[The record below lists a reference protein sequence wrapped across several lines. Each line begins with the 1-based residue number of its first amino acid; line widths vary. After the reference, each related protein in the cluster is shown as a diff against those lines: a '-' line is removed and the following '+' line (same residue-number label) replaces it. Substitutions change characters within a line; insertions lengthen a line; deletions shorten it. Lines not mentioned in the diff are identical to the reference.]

1 MHAFLGPL
9 VNGYIGGYIGIM
21 RRVLWMVILCIPAVG
36 GEYAVL
42 TNDARLKID
51 HHERAGDRIRLFT
64 SKEGYIEL
72 PASSVAGFEA
82 EEYVAPPPAAAPVK
96 EPETVKPQLTPREL
110 VERAAANN
118 GLPPDFVHLVVRSE
132 SGYRQDA
139 VSRKG
144 AIGLMQLM
152 PETAATLHADP
163 HDAEQ
168 NVEAGTRY
176 LRDLL
181 VQYKDYPDQV
191 RRALAA
197 YNAGPG
203 AVQKYNGVP
212 PYPETQNYVQRI
224 VEAYRKTLRQ
234 PGTQR

>member
-1 MHAFLGPL
+1 MHASGGGA
-9 VNGYIGGYIGIM
+9 VNRYIGFM
-21 RRVLWMVILCIPAVG
+21 RRVLWMVILCVPAVA

-42 TNDARLKID
+42 TSEARLKID
-51 HHERAGDRIRLFT
+51 RHERAGDRIRLFT
-64 SKEGYIEL
+64 SKDGYIEL
-72 PASSVAGFEA
+72 PASSVARFEA
-82 EEYVAPPPAAAPVK
+82 EEYVAPPPVAVPAR
-96 EPETVKPQLTPREL
+96 EPETAVVKPQLTAREL
-110 VERAAANN
+110 VERAAVNS
-118 GLPPDFVHLVVRSE
+118 GLPPEFVHLVVRSE

-181 VQYKDYPDQV
+181 VQYKEYPDQV

-212 PYPETQNYVQRI
+212 PYAETRNYVQRI
-224 VEAYRKTLRQ
+224 VEAYRKTLRK
-234 PGTQR
+234 PETQR

>member
-1 MHAFLGPL
+1 MHVSGGPL
-9 VNGYIGGYIGIM
+9 VNRYIGLM
-21 RRVLWMVILCIPAVG
+21 RRMLWMVILCVPATA

-42 TNDARLKID
+42 TSEARLKID

-72 PASSVAGFEA
+72 PASTVAGFEA
-82 EEYVAPPPAAAPVK
+82 EEYVPPPPPAPPAVK
-96 EPETVKPQLTPREL
+96 ETEPAVVKPQLTPREL
-110 VERAAANN
+110 VERAAVNN
-118 GLPPDFVHLVVRSE
+118 GLPPEFVHLVVRSE

-163 HDAEQ
+163 HDAGQ

-203 AVQKYNGVP
+203 AVQRFNGVP

-224 VEAYRKTLRQ
+224 VDAYRKTLKQ
-234 PGTQR
+234 PVPQR

>member
-1 MHAFLGPL
+1 MKAMHVFQGWA
-9 VNGYIGGYIGIM
+9 VNSFIGIM
-21 RRVLWMVILCIPAVG
+21 WRVAWVVILCVPAAG

-42 TNDARLKID
+42 TNEARLRID
-51 HHERAGDRIRLFT
+51 RHEQAGDRIRLFT
-64 SKEGYIEL
+64 SKDGYIEL

-82 EEYVAPPPAAAPVK
+82 EEYVAPPAVK
-96 EPETVKPQLTPREL
+96 RPEAVVKPPLTPREL
-110 VERAAANN
+110 VERAAVNN
-118 GLPPDFVHLVVRSE
+118 GLPPEFVHLVVRSE

-152 PETAATLHADP
+152 PATAASLHANP
-163 HDAEQ
+163 HDAEE

-203 AVQKYNGVP
+203 AVRKYDGVP
-212 PYPETQNYVQRI
+212 PYAETQNYVQRI

-234 PGTQR
+234 SGARQ